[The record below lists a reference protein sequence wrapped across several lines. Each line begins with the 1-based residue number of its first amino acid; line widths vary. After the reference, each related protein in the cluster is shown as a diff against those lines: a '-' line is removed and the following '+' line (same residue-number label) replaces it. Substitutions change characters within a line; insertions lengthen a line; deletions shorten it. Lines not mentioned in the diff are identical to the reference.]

1 MSLRQGSETTHIFG
15 NSTSGTIALVAAVPT
30 QRVYVYAMI
39 LTLGTPAV
47 TVTLQDTANNA
58 LSQAFQLLANG
69 AITLDVRND
78 SSPWWVSGTGLGI
91 QFAQGGS
98 TDVSYDLWYL
108 QGQ

>member
-1 MSLRQGSETTHIFG
+1 MSLRQASEATHIFG
-15 NSTSGTIALVAAVPT
+15 NVSTGTIALVGAVPT
-30 QRVYVYAMI
+30 QRVYVYSFI
-39 LTLGTPAV
+39 ITIGTPAV
-47 TVTLQDTANNA
+47 TVTLQDTAANA
-58 LSQAFQLLANG
+58 LSQNFQLLANG